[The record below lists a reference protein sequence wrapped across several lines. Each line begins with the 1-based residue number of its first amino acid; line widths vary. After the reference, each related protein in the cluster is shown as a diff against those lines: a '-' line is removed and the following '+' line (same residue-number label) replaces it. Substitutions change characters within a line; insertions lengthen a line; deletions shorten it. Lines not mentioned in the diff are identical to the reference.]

1 MSDFNSENISSG
13 FGGAENA
20 EVISKSYSAEEHDES
35 TRKIDGCFGIKNEE
49 LDSRIAEDS
58 NNSDSANSYGTKE
71 DAARRAESASIYN
84 SQVKAKYMHSSDA
97 GKNKKDKK
105 AGKKAFIVIIAVI
118 AFFAAISAFKGGSG
132 NTKSSFD
139 VKVFSNNEKVKNPFD
154 IFNGKKTTPVFSA
167 GSYDYDYIARLDIIG
182 TIQEANETYN
192 QQWLIDTVRELKAD
206 ENNKGLL
213 LFIDSP
219 GGAVYQADE
228 LYLEL
233 LDYKREGKP
242 IWAYMASTAAS
253 GGYYIS
259 CAADKIYANRNTMTG
274 SIGVLMGPV
283 LDLTGLMEKYGI
295 KATTFKS
302 GKNKNMLNYNQPV
315 TDEQK
320 EIMQAYIDE
329 CYEQFVGIVAESRKM
344 PLAKAKEIADGRIY
358 SAKQAHANGL
368 IDSVCGYDDAVKEM
382 QNFFYDEKLTKDEE
396 ISVEI
401 MTYKEEDPFQN
412 LFKFLGVDKPRQQ
425 ASLPELQ
432 LLEQFNKIPA
442 GPAYYMGF

>member
-1 MSDFNSENISSG
+1 MSDFNNDNLTNR
-13 FGGAENA
+13 FDTAENA
-20 EVISKSYSAEEHDES
+20 EIISKSYS
-35 TRKIDGCFGIKNEE
+35 NEE
-49 LDSRIAEDS
+49 KTEETETQNASAASYAGKEDS
-58 NNSDSANSYGTKE
+58 
-71 DAARRAESASIYN
+71 ARRAESASIYN
-84 SQVKAKYMHSSDA
+84 SQVKAKSIPLENA
-97 GKNKKDKK
+97 GKAKKN
-105 AGKKAFIVIIAVI
+105 GKKGKTVFAVFV
-118 AFFAAISAFKGGSG
+118 AVLAVFALTSALKGGS
-132 NTKSSFD
+132 KEKASFD
-139 VKVFSNNEKVKNPFD
+139 IKVFSNNEKVKNPFE
-154 IFNGKKTTPVFSA
+154 IFGGKKTTPVFSA
-167 GSYDYDYIARLDIIG
+167 GSYDHDYIARLDIIG

-206 ENNKGLL
+206 DNNKGLL

-302 GKNKNMLNYNQPV
+302 GKNKNMLNYNQPI
-315 TDEQK
+315 TDEQR

-344 PLAKAKEIADGRIY
+344 PLAKAKQIADGRIY
-358 SAKQAHANGL
+358 SAKQAHDNGL

-382 QNFFYDEKLTKDEE
+382 QKFFYDENLCSSEKID
-396 ISVEI
+396 VEI